1 MNDTLSCSR
10 CGHGW
15 GLSITSQSYGD
26 DGGAFEAYE
35 CECGA
40 TGSLT
45 HDAVTA
51 RTTLSGC
58 LE

>member
-1 MNDTLSCSR
+1 MNDTLSCAR

-15 GLSITSQSYGD
+15 GLVITRQSYGD
-26 DGGAFEAYE
+26 GAFEAYE
-35 CECGA
+35 CEDCGA

-45 HDAVTA
+45 HDGVTN

-58 LE
+58 LR

>member
-15 GLSITSQSYGD
+15 GLTITTGSHNGD
-26 DGGAFEAYE
+26 RAFEVYE

-40 TGSLT
+40 TGTLT
-45 HDAVTA
+45 HDEITGTA
-51 RTTLSGC
+51 LTGC
-58 LE
+58 LR